1 MPKLKLL
8 VCLPRSEEDPSRAI
22 EKFHFLLN
30 AYSGYPQIGYDFYMF
45 DYMGDDFTF
54 DLHALVDGTMY
65 TDMHNTYFMTNL
77 DVMVNNAGINM
88 TGKDTHTVDEAF
100 FDRLIN
106 INLKSVY
113 YSITTCVP
121 VMLKQKSGMFIH
133 VSWVGALRPKPKIAY
148 YCTTN
153 TAIINISKSIAIEYT
168 LYVHSVVIVLLMGNI
183 GETA

>member
-88 TGKDTHTVDEAF
+88 TGKDTHT
-100 FDRLIN
+100 
-106 INLKSVY
+106 SVY

-168 LYVHSVVIVLLMGNI
+168 LANFAISYDQYLYNGKQLALLLLL
-183 GETA
+183 AS